1 MNRIVMSNNGNQN
14 LQYNS
19 SQGMMNRM
27 NMPNNVPG
35 QNIQVRQ
42 NLPQTANSIG
52 PNPGY
57 SLMDNSMNLLMNNM
71 NSFPGGNSQTQMV
84 SSNGVQDYDPFVN
97 NNSSNNGNRMR
108 NPNVPLN
115 SGNLNI
121 VTGNSPMLGNNL
133 NMMTR
138 TQGK

>member
-1 MNRIVMSNNGNQN
+1 
-14 LQYNS
+14 
-19 SQGMMNRM
+19 M